1 MLYYVTC
8 NEVCISMFNSVE
20 DVNHFLARRGYTIVN
35 TYLTELDNCTIVEV
49 EKW

>member
-1 MLYYVTC
+1 MWYYVTC

-20 DVNHFLARRGYTIVN
+20 EVNHFLARRGYTIIN
-35 TYLTELDNCTIVEV
+35 TEQVRENETIVEV